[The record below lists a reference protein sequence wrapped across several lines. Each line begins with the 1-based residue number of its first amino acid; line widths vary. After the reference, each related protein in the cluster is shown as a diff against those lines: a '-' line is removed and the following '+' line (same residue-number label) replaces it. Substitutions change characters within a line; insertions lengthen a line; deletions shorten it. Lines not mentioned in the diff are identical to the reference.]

1 MDLFL
6 FVLKY
11 TVTTI
16 IDVLLIAMF
25 IRAITSWF
33 DSTREGGLSM
43 FLLMLTEPVVF
54 PMRALCDRMNWFE
67 GVPIDVPFLLTVL
80 VLSILQTAVA
90 FL

>member
-33 DSTREGGLSM
+33 DSMRESKLSM
-43 FLLMLTEPVVF
+43 FLLMFTEPVVF

-80 VLSILQTAVA
+80 VLSILQTVVA

>member
-33 DSTREGGLSM
+33 DSTRESKLSM
-43 FLLMLTEPVVF
+43 FLLMFTEPVIF

-80 VLSILQTAVA
+80 VLSILQTVVA

>member
-25 IRAITSWF
+25 IRAITSLF
-33 DSTREGGLSM
+33 DSTRESGLSM
-43 FLLMLTEPVVF
+43 FLLMFTEPVVF

-80 VLSILQTAVA
+80 VLSILQTVVM